1 MNIKE
6 NIRIAIFSIKTNL
19 MRSLLTM
26 LGIIIGVAAVIAI
39 ITLGNG
45 GRDYIVGMIK
55 NMGSSVI
62 NISINSKET
71 NASDYITAEDIKAIK
86 NLDSVAYVSQ
96 VTMSVGNVTTKHNES
111 LGLAIASNSDLGN
124 MMSAGM
130 LSGRFFTEE
139 EYESGARVAVLD
151 SISAKLLFGYSD
163 PVGEKLSFTV
173 SDQTVQIKVIGIID
187 ASMLSSSSSNM
198 SETMSSYMSD
208 AQTGC
213 SIIIPATLADA
224 LNGNSA
230 GRYEMCYIMAKSD
243 SELDAAGS
251 AAMNLLYTRHGNFG
265 KNAYSLINMATY
277 IDLLDTVINVF
288 TTFIAAVSAISLLV
302 GGIGIMNI
310 MLVSVTERT
319 REIGIRMAIGARK
332 RDIIGQFLVE
342 ASVVSCCGGVIGI
355 VLGCFLSAVLGNLLL
370 AKTQNSYMPTVEQ
383 FTVLPSAGL
392 VIGAFLFSAL
402 LGIIFGLYP
411 ANKASN
417 LQPVDAL
424 RTQ

>member
-6 NIRIAIFSIKTNL
+6 NIKIAIFSIKTNL

-71 NASDYITAEDIKAIK
+71 NASDYITDEDIKAIK

-96 VTMSVGNVTTKHNES
+96 VTMSVGSVTTKHNES
-111 LGLAIASNSDLGN
+111 LGLAIAGNADLGN
-124 MMSAGM
+124 MMTSGM
-130 LSGRFFTEE
+130 LSGRFFNEE
-139 EYESGARVAVLD
+139 EYDTGARVAVLD
-151 SISAKLLFGYSD
+151 SISAKLLFGYST

-173 SDQTVQIKVIGIID
+173 GDQTVQIKVIGIID
-187 ASMLSSSSSNM
+187 ASMLSSANM
-198 SETMSSYMSD
+198 SDTMSSYMSN
-208 AQTGC
+208 AQTG
-213 SIIIPATLADA
+213 SV
-224 LNGNSA
+224 

-265 KNAYSLINMATY
+265 KNAYSLVNMATY

-302 GGIGIMNI
+302 GGIGVMNI
-310 MLVSVTERT
+310 MLVTVTERT
-319 REIGIRMAIGARK
+319 REIGIRKALGAKTSTILFQFLTESVILCLLGGLIGLILGSVGAFAVASYMNIPIEMKFSTIVIAVGFSTAIGV
-332 RDIIGQFLVE
+332 FF
-342 ASVVSCCGGVIGI
+342 GI
-355 VLGCFLSAVLGNLLL
+355 
-370 AKTQNSYMPTVEQ
+370 
-383 FTVLPSAGL
+383 
-392 VIGAFLFSAL
+392 
-402 LGIIFGLYP
+402 YP
-411 ANKASN
+411 ARRAAKM
-417 LQPVDAL
+417 QPIDAL
-424 RTQ
+424 RSM

>member
-6 NIRIAIFSIKTNL
+6 NIKIAIFSIKTNL

-71 NASDYITAEDIKAIK
+71 NASDYITDEDIKAIK

-96 VTMSVGNVTTKHNES
+96 VTMSVGSVTTKHNES
-111 LGLAIASNSDLGN
+111 LGLAIAGNADLGN
-124 MMSAGM
+124 MMTSGM
-130 LSGRFFTEE
+130 LSGRFFNEE
-139 EYESGARVAVLD
+139 EYDTGARVAVLD
-151 SISAKLLFGYSD
+151 SISAKLLFGYST

-173 SDQTVQIKVIGIID
+173 GD
-187 ASMLSSSSSNM
+187 
-198 SETMSSYMSD
+198 
-208 AQTGC
+208 

-224 LNGNSA
+224 LNGNSV

-265 KNAYSLINMATY
+265 KNAYSLVNMATY

-302 GGIGIMNI
+302 GGIGVMNI
-310 MLVSVTERT
+310 MLVTVTERT
-319 REIGIRMAIGARK
+319 REIGIRKALGAKTSTILFQFLTESVILCLLGGLIGLILGSVGAFAVASYMNIPIEMKFSTIVIAVGFSTAIGV
-332 RDIIGQFLVE
+332 FF
-342 ASVVSCCGGVIGI
+342 GI
-355 VLGCFLSAVLGNLLL
+355 
-370 AKTQNSYMPTVEQ
+370 
-383 FTVLPSAGL
+383 
-392 VIGAFLFSAL
+392 
-402 LGIIFGLYP
+402 YP
-411 ANKASN
+411 ARRAAKM
-417 LQPVDAL
+417 QPIDAL
-424 RTQ
+424 RSM

>member
-71 NASDYITAEDIKAIK
+71 NASDYITDEDIKAIK

-111 LGLAIASNSDLGN
+111 LGLAIAGNSDLGN
-124 MMSAGM
+124 MMTSGM
-130 LSGRFFTEE
+130 LSGRFFNEE
-139 EYESGARVAVLD
+139 EYDTGARVAVLD
-151 SISAKLLFGYSD
+151 SISAKLLFGYST

-173 SDQTVQIKVIGIID
+173 GDQTVQIKVIGIID
-187 ASMLSSSSSNM
+187 ASMLSSANM
-198 SETMSSYMSD
+198 SDTMSSYMSD
-208 AQTGC
+208 SQTGC

-302 GGIGIMNI
+302 GGIGVMNI
-310 MLVSVTERT
+310 MMVSVTERT
-319 REIGIRMAIGARK
+319 REIGTRKALGAPASAIRMQFITESVILCLIG
-332 RDIIGQFLVE
+332 GF
-342 ASVVSCCGGVIGI
+342 IGI
-355 VLGCFLSAVLGNLLL
+355 VLGLALG
-370 AKTQNSYMPTVEQ
+370 
-383 FTVLPSAGL
+383 TVLSNVVGYAAKPSIAAILIAVGFSMA
-392 VIGAFLFSAL
+392 IGVF
-402 LGIIFGLYP
+402 FGYYP
-411 ANKASN
+411 ANKAAK
-417 LQPVDAL
+417 LDPIEAL
-424 RTQ
+424 RYE

>member
-1 MNIKE
+1 
-6 NIRIAIFSIKTNL
+6 
-19 MRSLLTM
+19 
-26 LGIIIGVAAVIAI
+26 
-39 ITLGNG
+39 
-45 GRDYIVGMIK
+45 
-55 NMGSSVI
+55 MGSSVI

-111 LGLAIASNSDLGN
+111 LGLAIAGNSDLGN

-265 KNAYSLINMATY
+265 KTP
-277 IDLLDTVINVF
+277 
-288 TTFIAAVSAISLLV
+288 
-302 GGIGIMNI
+302 
-310 MLVSVTERT
+310 
-319 REIGIRMAIGARK
+319 IR
-332 RDIIGQFLVE
+332 
-342 ASVVSCCGGVIGI
+342 S
-355 VLGCFLSAVLGNLLL
+355 
-370 AKTQNSYMPTVEQ
+370 
-383 FTVLPSAGL
+383 
-392 VIGAFLFSAL
+392 
-402 LGIIFGLYP
+402 
-411 ANKASN
+411 
-417 LQPVDAL
+417 
-424 RTQ
+424 

>member
-111 LGLAIASNSDLGN
+111 LGLVIAGNSDLGN

-187 ASMLSSSSSNM
+187 ASMLSGSSSNM

-302 GGIGIMNI
+302 GGIGVMNI
-310 MLVSVTERT
+310 MLVTVTERT
-319 REIGIRMAIGARK
+319 REIGIRKALGAKTSTILFQFLTESVILCLLGGLIGLILGSVGAFAVASYMNIPIEMKFSTIVIAVGFSTAIGV
-332 RDIIGQFLVE
+332 FF
-342 ASVVSCCGGVIGI
+342 GI
-355 VLGCFLSAVLGNLLL
+355 
-370 AKTQNSYMPTVEQ
+370 
-383 FTVLPSAGL
+383 
-392 VIGAFLFSAL
+392 
-402 LGIIFGLYP
+402 YP
-411 ANKASN
+411 ARRAAKM
-417 LQPVDAL
+417 QPIDAL
-424 RTQ
+424 RSM

>member
-111 LGLAIASNSDLGN
+111 LGLAIAGNSDLGN

-139 EYESGARVAVLD
+139 EYESGARVAVLH
-151 SISAKLLFGYSD
+151 SALR
-163 PVGEKLSFTV
+163 
-173 SDQTVQIKVIGIID
+173 I
-187 ASMLSSSSSNM
+187 
-198 SETMSSYMSD
+198 
-208 AQTGC
+208 
-213 SIIIPATLADA
+213 
-224 LNGNSA
+224 
-230 GRYEMCYIMAKSD
+230 
-243 SELDAAGS
+243 SELYQRKAPVRLFRS
-251 AAMNLLYTRHGNFG
+251 
-265 KNAYSLINMATY
+265 
-277 IDLLDTVINVF
+277 
-288 TTFIAAVSAISLLV
+288 
-302 GGIGIMNI
+302 GGGEAE
-310 MLVSVTERT
+310 LHSQRPD
-319 REIGIRMAIGARK
+319 GADKSHRYN
-332 RDIIGQFLVE
+332 RCI
-342 ASVVSCCGGVIGI
+342 
-355 VLGCFLSAVLGNLLL
+355 
-370 AKTQNSYMPTVEQ
+370 Y
-383 FTVLPSAGL
+383 
-392 VIGAFLFSAL
+392 AL
-402 LGIIFGLYP
+402 ELKLEY
-411 ANKASN
+411 
-417 LQPVDAL
+417 V
-424 RTQ
+424 

>member
-111 LGLAIASNSDLGN
+111 LGLAIAGNSDLGN

-187 ASMLSSSSSNM
+187 ASMLSGSSSNM

-277 IDLLDTVINVF
+277 IDLLDTVIN
-288 TTFIAAVSAISLLV
+288 AISLLV
-302 GGIGIMNI
+302 GGIGVMNI
-310 MLVSVTERT
+310 MLVTVTERT
-319 REIGIRMAIGARK
+319 REIGIRKALGAKTSTILFQFLTESVILCLLGGLIGLILGSVGAFAVASYMNIPIEMKFSTIVIAVGFSTAIGV
-332 RDIIGQFLVE
+332 FF
-342 ASVVSCCGGVIGI
+342 GI
-355 VLGCFLSAVLGNLLL
+355 
-370 AKTQNSYMPTVEQ
+370 
-383 FTVLPSAGL
+383 
-392 VIGAFLFSAL
+392 
-402 LGIIFGLYP
+402 YP
-411 ANKASN
+411 ARRAAKM
-417 LQPVDAL
+417 QPIDAL
-424 RTQ
+424 RSM

>member
-111 LGLAIASNSDLGN
+111 LGLAIAGNSDLGN

-243 SELDAAGS
+243 SELDA
-251 AAMNLLYTRHGNFG
+251 RHGNFG

-302 GGIGIMNI
+302 GGIGVMNI
-310 MLVSVTERT
+310 MLVTVTERT
-319 REIGIRMAIGARK
+319 REIGIRKALGAKTSTILFQFLTESVILCLLGGLIGLILGSVGAFAVASYMNIPIEMKFSTIVIAVGFSTAIGV
-332 RDIIGQFLVE
+332 FF
-342 ASVVSCCGGVIGI
+342 GI
-355 VLGCFLSAVLGNLLL
+355 
-370 AKTQNSYMPTVEQ
+370 
-383 FTVLPSAGL
+383 
-392 VIGAFLFSAL
+392 
-402 LGIIFGLYP
+402 YP
-411 ANKASN
+411 ARRAAKM
-417 LQPVDAL
+417 QPIDAL
-424 RTQ
+424 RSM

>member
-71 NASDYITAEDIKAIK
+71 NASDYITDEDIKAIK

-111 LGLAIASNSDLGN
+111 LGLAIAGNSDLGN
-124 MMSAGM
+124 MMTSGM
-130 LSGRFFTEE
+130 LSGRFFNEE
-139 EYESGARVAVLD
+139 EYDTGARVAVLD
-151 SISAKLLFGYSD
+151 SISAKLLFGYST
-163 PVGEKLSFTV
+163 PVGEK
-173 SDQTVQIKVIGIID
+173 TVQIKVIGIID
-187 ASMLSSSSSNM
+187 ASMLSSANM
-198 SETMSSYMSD
+198 SDTMSSYMSD
-208 AQTGC
+208 SQTGC

-302 GGIGIMNI
+302 GGIGVMNI
-310 MLVSVTERT
+310 MLVTVTERT
-319 REIGIRMAIGARK
+319 REIGIRKALGAKTSTILFQFLTESVILCLLGGLIGLILGSVGAFAVASYMNIPIEMKFSTIVIAVGFSTAIGV
-332 RDIIGQFLVE
+332 FF
-342 ASVVSCCGGVIGI
+342 GI
-355 VLGCFLSAVLGNLLL
+355 
-370 AKTQNSYMPTVEQ
+370 
-383 FTVLPSAGL
+383 
-392 VIGAFLFSAL
+392 
-402 LGIIFGLYP
+402 YP
-411 ANKASN
+411 ARRAAKM
-417 LQPVDAL
+417 QPIDAL
-424 RTQ
+424 RSM